1 MRLRMILF
9 AAFGVVLLA
18 AIGIVVALATLDFG
32 RFKGPLA
39 AQVAQATGRALAFEG
54 EVSLR
59 LFPRPS
65 LTVKDATL
73 ANAPWGSQPN
83 MLRVGLLTAEVELR
97 PLLFER
103 ALHITRV
110 VLRDADLLLET
121 DAEGRR
127 NWDFTRPAVAP
138 SDTGPGVRTDAGGLP
153 LIDEILL
160 GNIAITW
167 RDGRGR
173 DARAGEATRSVLL
186 QELKLTSRPDGRLAL
201 AASSIYREQPIA
213 IAGDLDLPTGFL
225 APGGP
230 FVANLSVTL
239 PGTVIKLAGGLAD
252 ARAGKGLDLSVS
264 AEAEPLKSLDE
275 LLGAILPAT
284 KAHLSARIQGDLG
297 ATLRAAELV
306 LRVGR
311 SDLAGTA
318 ALDLSGPR
326 PKLTADLDS
335 TKLDV
340 LEAWPAGGASEVS
353 RAEASGGRLFS
364 AEPFDFSALHGLDAD
379 VTLRVAL
386 LQTTPVQTTPAP
398 VERVM
403 LRLVLVDGDLALR
416 PYAFTLAGSHVAGD
430 GRLNTRATPP
440 ALVLDVAAQQ
450 VDIGRLLALAG
461 APALLEA
468 KGDVVLALRGQGE
481 SPRAIAASLDGTA
494 SLVVGQGV
502 LKSGYID
509 ALGLGALRNA
519 LPQAQKLAD
528 TKLNCAIARFAI
540 ARGVAT
546 ARLLA
551 ADAGDISMIGTGTV
565 NLGTEVV
572 ALDLAPRL
580 KLAGLGGV
588 VVPVQV
594 RGTLLEPNIAVLGRG
609 GLRANPLAA
618 LGAIVLD
625 PGASRANPC
634 GGLAEVPARG
644 ATPGL
649 PDVLRLLPR

>member
-1 MRLRMILF
+1 MRLRMILL
-9 AAFGVVLLA
+9 AAFGVVLLVA
-18 AIGIVVALATLDFG
+18 VGIVVAVATLDFG

-39 AQVAQATGRALAFEG
+39 AQVAQATGRTLSFEG

-65 LTVKDATL
+65 LTVKAATL
-73 ANAPWGSQPN
+73 ANAPWGSQPT

-103 ALHITRV
+103 ALHVTRL

-138 SDTGPGVRTDAGGLP
+138 SDTGSGVRTDAGGLP
-153 LIDEILL
+153 LIDEVVL
-160 GNIAITW
+160 GNVALNW
-167 RDGRGR
+167 R
-173 DARAGEATRSVLL
+173 DARAGEAIRSALL

-201 AASSIYREQPIA
+201 AAAAIYREQPIA

-239 PGTVIKLAGGLAD
+239 PGTVVKLAGGLAD
-252 ARAGKGLDLSVS
+252 ARAGKGLDLSLS

-275 LLGAILPAT
+275 LVGAALPSV
-284 KAHLSARIQGDLG
+284 KSHLSARIQGDLG

-318 ALDLSGPR
+318 SFDLSGSR
-326 PKLTADLDS
+326 PKIVADLES
-335 TKLDV
+335 TKLD
-340 LEAWPAGGASEVS
+340 LREAMPPQTARGAPASAS
-353 RAEASGGRLFS
+353 AAPDDGRLFS
-364 AEPFDFSALHGLDAD
+364 AEPLDFAALRSIDAD
-379 VTLRVAL
+379 VTLRMAL
-386 LQTTPVQTTPAP
+386 LETAP
-398 VERVM
+398 VRIEQAM

-416 PYAFTLAGSHVAGD
+416 PFAFTLAGNHIAGD

-450 VDIGRLLALAG
+450 VNIGSLLALAG

-468 KGDVVLALRGQGE
+468 KGDVVLALQGQGD

-494 SLVVGQGV
+494 SLVVGQGS
-502 LKSGYID
+502 LQNGYID
-509 ALGLGALRNA
+509 ALGLGALRTA
-519 LPQAQKLAD
+519 LPQVQKLAD
-528 TKLNCAIARFAI
+528 SKLSCAIARFGI

-551 ADAGDISMIGTGTV
+551 ADAGDISMLGTGTV
-565 NLGTEVV
+565 NLGTEMV

-580 KLAGLGGV
+580 KLAQLGGV

-594 RGTLLEPNIAVLGRG
+594 RGTLLEPNVSVLGRG
-609 GLRANPLAA
+609 PARGNPLAA
-618 LGAIVLD
+618 LGAIVFD

-644 ATPGL
+644 AV

>member
-18 AIGIVVALATLDFG
+18 VIGIVVALATLDFG
-32 RFKGPLA
+32 RFKGPIA
-39 AQVAQATGRALAFEG
+39 AQVARATGRELAFEG

-73 ANAPWGSQPN
+73 ANAPWGSRPH

-103 ALHITRV
+103 ALHVTRL

-127 NWDFTRPAVAP
+127 NWDFSIP
-138 SDTGPGVRTDAGGLP
+138 SDKPSPATTTSSGGVRTDAGGLP
-153 LIDEILL
+153 LIDEIVL
-160 GNIAITW
+160 GNIAVTW
-167 RDGRGR
+167 S
-173 DARAGEATRSVLL
+173 DARGSDTLARLALL
-186 QELKLTSRPDGRLAL
+186 QDLKLTARPDGRLAL
-201 AASSIYREQPIA
+201 IAAAIYREQPIA
-213 IAGDLDLPTGFL
+213 LAGDLDLPTGFL
-225 APGGP
+225 EPGAP

-239 PGTVIKLAGGLAD
+239 PGTVVKLAGGLAN
-252 ARAGKGLDLSVS
+252 ARAGLGLDLSVS

-275 LLGAILPAT
+275 LVGAALPAT
-284 KAHLSARIQGDLG
+284 RAHLSARVQGDLG
-297 ATLRAAELV
+297 ATLRATELV
-306 LRVGR
+306 LRIGR
-311 SDLAGTA
+311 SDLTGTA
-318 ALDLSGPR
+318 SFDPSGPR

-340 LEAWPAGGASEVS
+340 LEAWPPAREPADAPARGDATPTD
-353 RAEASGGRLFS
+353 GRLFS
-364 AEPFDFSALHGLDAD
+364 TEVLDVAALRRFDAD

-386 LQTTPVQTTPAP
+386 LETALARLEQ
-398 VERVM
+398 VM
-403 LRLVLVDGDLALR
+403 LRFVLVDGDLALR
-416 PYAFTLAGSHVAGD
+416 PYAFALAGSHVAGD
-430 GRLNTRATPP
+430 GRLNTRAAPP
-440 ALVLDVAAQQ
+440 AMVLDVAAQQ

-468 KGDVVLALRGQGE
+468 KGDVVLALRGQGAT
-481 SPRAIAASLDGTA
+481 PRAIAASLDGTA
-494 SLVVGQGV
+494 SLVVGHGV
-502 LKSGYID
+502 LNNGYID

-519 LPQAQKLAD
+519 LPQPQKLAD
-528 TKLNCAIARFAI
+528 TKLNCAIARFGI

-551 ADAGDISMIGTGTV
+551 ADAGDISMVGTGTV
-565 NLGTEVV
+565 NLGTELVI
-572 ALDLAPRL
+572 LDLAPRL
-580 KLAGLGGV
+580 KLGALGGV

-609 GLRANPLAA
+609 GVRGNPLAA

-625 PGASRANPC
+625 PGASRTNPC
-634 GGLAEVPARG
+634 AGLAEVPARG
-644 ATPGL
+644 GAPGL
-649 PDVLRLLPR
+649 PDILRLLPR

>member
-73 ANAPWGSQPN
+73 TNAPWGSQPN

-186 QELKLTSRPDGRLAL
+186 QELKLTSRPDGRIAL

-297 ATLRAAELV
+297 ATLRAVELV

-340 LEAWPAGGASEVS
+340 LEAWLPQGTGEAS
-353 RAEASGGRLFS
+353 RAEAPDGRLFS
-364 AEPFDFSALHGLDAD
+364 AEPLDFSALHGLDAD
-379 VTLRVAL
+379 VTLRVTL
-386 LQTTPVQTTPAP
+386 LETAPAR
-398 VERVM
+398 VEQAM

-450 VDIGRLLALAG
+450 VNIGRLLALAK

-468 KGDVVLALRGQGE
+468 KGDVVLALRGQGD

-494 SLVVGQGV
+494 SLVVGQGI
-502 LKSGYID
+502 LQNGYID

-519 LPQAQKLAD
+519 LPQVQKLAES
-528 TKLNCAIARFAI
+528 KLNCAIARFAI

-625 PGASRANPC
+625 PGASRTNPC